1 MAPPGPHCCPLLR
14 LLLLLLGGGGAR
26 GYEAPADRE
35 DVFSRRACPAFLSF
49 SNAAFLSG
57 STVELACRCKPHQ
70 VREVVWFYR
79 DHQAG
84 PQATRALTDLHGNRL
99 LDPDDVPPRGADL
112 QLRSSIRLFSL
123 LLHRAEPRDSGLYL
137 CGSAHQDF
145 FYGYDLDIQE
155 AGALTLSPSPSAAP
169 GRRESGPPAPPGAA
183 RPQFQVFTRYG
194 PWGRCDRCGP
204 PGEQVRA
211 GLCFLR
217 SPYLHVRYRAANQS
231 LASCGSGAVPPAFGL
246 SESGKRPVAR
256 LEVRLCHVTCPTQA
270 PPTSSDP
277 SVMGLLGFSS
287 SSRSAGVPVF
297 YLNRPA
303 NQVVTLGCPGSRP
316 QHAVAWDRGSEPIY
330 RSKHLKASN
339 LTSTSPRMHLD
350 VAGHLVFRPAHLE
363 DSGVYYC
370 WLQGRKAAQIRLL
383 VYAHFGRGHMMSD
396 PSVQSALR
404 AVLMSYAAMTTVFI
418 MLLLARAGIRM
429 FRNTGPKIHTLT

>member
-1 MAPPGPHCCPLLR
+1 TAGSEPGTMVVAWGS
-14 LLLLLLGGGGAR
+14 GGR
-26 GYEAPADRE
+26 APADRE

-155 AGALTLSPSPSAAP
+155 AGALTL
-169 GRRESGPPAPPGAA
+169 RESGPPAPPGAA

-277 SVMGLLGFSS
+277 SVM
-287 SSRSAGVPVF
+287 
-297 YLNRPA
+297 A